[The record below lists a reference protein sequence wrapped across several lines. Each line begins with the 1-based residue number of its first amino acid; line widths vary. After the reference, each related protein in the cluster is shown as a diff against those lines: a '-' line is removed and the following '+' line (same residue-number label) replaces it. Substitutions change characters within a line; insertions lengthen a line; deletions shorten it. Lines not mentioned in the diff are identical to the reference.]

1 MKKIFAVI
9 ASLALTAGFAFAQN
23 LEEVTNLFNEAATSL
38 NDGNKTAAL
47 DQFSNVLNLATALG
61 DEGKDIVSNCKNS
74 IPKIILSLAKD
85 QIKAEDYDGAVAKL
99 NEAVEK
105 GTSFEDADVVSEAKE
120 LIPQVIK
127 QKGASLLKDKDYA
140 GAVEV
145 FKGIVA
151 ENPEDGASAL
161 RLGQALNALGNADEA
176 IAAFEKAAANGQE
189 GAANKQI
196 SNIYLK
202 KAAASLKEK
211 AYSAAVESAVKAC
224 DFAENSQAW
233 QIAGQA
239 SQLAGKNADAI
250 NYFEK
255 YLEAAPSA
263 KNAGQIAYT
272 IGALYQ
278 TSKNNEKAKEYYTKA
293 LSDPK
298 YGAEAKKLL
307 DALK

>member
-1 MKKIFAVI
+1 MKKIIAVI
-9 ASLALTAGFAFAQN
+9 VSVVLAAGFVHAQD
-23 LEEVTNLFNEAATSL
+23 LEEVTNLFNEAATAL
-38 NDGNKTAAL
+38 NNGDKTAAL
-47 DQFSNVLNLATALG
+47 DQFKKVLDLATALG
-61 DEGKDIVSNCKNS
+61 DEGNDIASNCKTT
-74 IPKIILSLAKD
+74 IPKIVLSIAKD
-85 QIKAEDYDGAVAKL
+85 LVKAEDYDNAVAKL
-99 NEAVEK
+99 KEAAA
-105 GTSFEDADVVSEAKE
+105 FEDADIANEANE

-140 GAVEV
+140 GAAEV

-189 GAANKQI
+189 GTANKQI

-211 AYSAAVESAVKAC
+211 AYADAVASAVKAC
-224 DFAENSQAW
+224 DYAENSQAW

-278 TSKNNEKAKEYYTKA
+278 TNKNNDKAKEYYTKA

>member
-1 MKKIFAVI
+1 MKKTI
-9 ASLALTAGFAFAQN
+9 AILASIVLSAGFAFAQN

-47 DQFSNVLNLATALG
+47 DQFTNVLNLATALG
-61 DEGKDIVSNCKNS
+61 EEGQDIVTNCKTT
-74 IPKIILSLAKD
+74 IPKIILSVAKD
-85 QIKAEDYDGAVAKL
+85 LIKAEDYDNAVAKL
-99 NEAVEK
+99 NEAIEK
-105 GTSFEDADVVSEAKE
+105 GTSFGDADIASEAKD

-145 FKGIVA
+145 FKSIVA
-151 ENPEDGASAL
+151 ENPTDGASAL

-176 IAAFEKAAANGQE
+176 IAAFEQAAANGQD
-189 GAANKQI
+189 GTANKQI

-202 KAAASLKEK
+202 KAAASLKNK
-211 AYSAAVESAVKAC
+211 AYADAVSEAVKAC
-224 DFAENSQAW
+224 DYAENSQAW

-239 SQLAGKNADAI
+239 SQLAGKNNDAI
-250 NYFEK
+250 TYFEK

-278 TSKNNEKAKEYYTKA
+278 TNKNNDKAKEYYTKA

>member
-9 ASLALTAGFAFAQN
+9 ASFVLATGFAFAQD
-23 LEEVTNLFNEAATSL
+23 LEEVTNLYNEAATAL

-47 DQFSNVLNLATALG
+47 EQFNNVLNLAAALG
-61 DEGKDIVSNCKNS
+61 EEGNDIVASCKTS
-74 IPKIILSLAKD
+74 IPKIILSIAKD
-85 QIKAEDYDGAVAKL
+85 LIKAEDYDGAVAKL
-99 NEAVEK
+99 NEAAEK
-105 GTSFEDADVVSEAKE
+105 GAAFGDADVADEAKD

-140 GAVEV
+140 GAAEV
-145 FKGIVA
+145 FKSIVEA
-151 ENPEDGASAL
+151 DPEDGASAL
-161 RLGQALNALGNADEA
+161 RLGQALNALGNSDEA

-202 KAAASLKEK
+202 IAAASLKTK
-211 AYSAAVESAVKAC
+211 DYADAVASAVKAC
-224 DFAENSQAW
+224 DYAENSQAW

-250 NYFEK
+250 KYFEK
-255 YLEAAPSA
+255 YLEAAPTA

-278 TSKNNEKAKEYYTKA
+278 TNKNNDKAKEYYTKA

>member
-1 MKKIFAVI
+1 MKKIFTVI
-9 ASLALTAGFAFAQN
+9 ASIFLAAGFVSAQD
-23 LEEVTNLFNEAATSL
+23 LEEVTNLFNEAATTL
-38 NDGNKTAAL
+38 NDGDKTAAL
-47 DQFSNVLNLATALG
+47 DQFNKVLNLATALG
-61 DEGKDIVSNCKNS
+61 EEGSEIVASCKNS
-74 IPKIILSLAKD
+74 IPKIVLSVAKD
-85 QIKAEDYDGAVAKL
+85 LIKAEDYDGAVSMLK
-99 NEAVEK
+99 EAVEK
-105 GTSFEDADVVSEAKE
+105 AVAFEDADVAEEAKG

-145 FKGIVA
+145 FKNIVA

-202 KAAASLKEK
+202 KAAASLKTK
-211 AYSAAVESAVKAC
+211 AYADAVASAVKAC
-224 DFAENSQAW
+224 DYAENSQAW

-255 YLEAAPSA
+255 YLEAAPTA

-278 TSKNNEKAKEYYTKA
+278 TSKNNDKAKEFYTKA

>member
-1 MKKIFAVI
+1 MKKIIAVI
-9 ASLALTAGFAFAQN
+9 VSVVLAAGFVHAQD
-23 LEEVTNLFNEAATSL
+23 LEEVTNLFNEAATAL
-38 NDGNKTAAL
+38 NNGDKTAAL
-47 DQFSNVLNLATALG
+47 DQFNKVLELATALG
-61 DEGKDIVSNCKNS
+61 DEGNDIASNCKTT
-74 IPKIILSLAKD
+74 IPKIVLSIAKD
-85 QIKAEDYDGAVAKL
+85 LVKAEDYDNAVTKL
-99 NEAVEK
+99 KEAAA
-105 GTSFEDADVVSEAKE
+105 FEDADVASEANE

-140 GAVEV
+140 GAAEV

-161 RLGQALNALGNADEA
+161 RLGQALNALGNSDEA

-189 GAANKQI
+189 GTANKQI

-211 AYSAAVESAVKAC
+211 AYADAVASAVKAC
-224 DFAENSQAW
+224 DYAENSQAW

-278 TSKNNEKAKEYYTKA
+278 TNKNNDKAKEYYTKA

>member
-1 MKKIFAVI
+1 MKKIFATI
-9 ASLALTAGFAFAQN
+9 ASLILTAGFAFAQN

-47 DQFSNVLNLATALG
+47 EQFVKTLDLAVALG
-61 DEGKDIVSNCKNS
+61 EEGNEIANNCKTT
-74 IPKIILSLAKD
+74 IPKIVLSIAKD
-85 QIKAEDYDGAVAKL
+85 LIKAEDYDAAVAKL
-99 NEAVEK
+99 NEAAA
-105 GTSFEDADVVSEAKE
+105 SEDAEIADEAKE

-161 RLGQALNALGNADEA
+161 RLGQALNALGNSDEA

-202 KAAASLKEK
+202 KAAASLKDK
-211 AYSAAVESAVKAC
+211 AYGEAIESAVKAC

-250 NYFEK
+250 KYFEK

-278 TSKNNEKAKEYYTKA
+278 TNKNNDKAKEYYTKA